1 MVTCQYYCN
10 VVTCQKII
18 FQRDILDGGWPS
30 WFDITSQKSQSLPAE
45 FRNSADQSDFGHTIY
60 EADANTIYNTP
71 FTSRTNFTTSDMYDA
86 TTAVF
91 YAPRND
97 SVVASICFIG
107 PSENGSFSAGMQWG
121 FSYSEWSFI
130 N

>member
-1 MVTCQYYCN
+1 MSVLLQRDN
-10 VVTCQKII
+10 MSKII

-45 FRNSADQSDFGHTIY
+45 FRNSADQSDFGQTMY
-60 EADANTIYNTP
+60 EADANTIYSTP
-71 FTSRTNFTTSDMYDA
+71 FTSRTNFTTSHRDDA
-86 TTAVF
+86 ITAVF

-97 SVVASICFIG
+97 PVVASICFIG
-107 PSENGSFSAGMQWG
+107 PSQNGSFSGAMQWV
-121 FSYSEWSFI
+121 FSYSEWLFI